1 MNLLSKETLI
11 GAVALGAGAVAA
23 KVVQKKVLPMAKL
36 NNPNIQNLV
45 TLGVGIF
52 VPSVIKS
59 NIGKS
64 FGAGMI
70 AVSVAGL
77 IDPVLSKAGITGVD
91 DDTFLGDVLMGDT
104 FMGDDGSDG
113 TLMGATGEA
122 YNDFTSGNAGEMDY

>member
-11 GAVALGAGAVAA
+11 GAAALGAGAVAA

-36 NNPNIQNLV
+36 NDPNIQNLV

-52 VPSVIKS
+52 IPSVIKS

-104 FMGDDGSDG
+104 FLGEDGSDG
-113 TLMGATGEA
+113 TLMGATAEA

>member
-36 NNPNIQNLV
+36 NDPNIQNLV

-52 VPSVIKS
+52 IPSVIKS

-91 DDTFLGDVLMGDT
+91 DDDTFLGDVL
-104 FMGDDGSDG
+104 MGDDGSDG
-113 TLMGATGEA
+113 TLMGATSEA
-122 YNDFTSGNAGEMDY
+122 YNDFTSGSAGEMDY

>member
-11 GAVALGAGAVAA
+11 GAAALGAGAVAA

-36 NNPNIQNLV
+36 NDPNIQNLV

-52 VPSVIKS
+52 IPSVIKS

-91 DDTFLGDVLMGDT
+91 DDDTFLGDVL
-104 FMGDDGSDG
+104 MGDDGSDG
-113 TLMGATGEA
+113 TLMGATSEA
-122 YNDFTSGNAGEMDY
+122 YNDFTSGGAGEMDY